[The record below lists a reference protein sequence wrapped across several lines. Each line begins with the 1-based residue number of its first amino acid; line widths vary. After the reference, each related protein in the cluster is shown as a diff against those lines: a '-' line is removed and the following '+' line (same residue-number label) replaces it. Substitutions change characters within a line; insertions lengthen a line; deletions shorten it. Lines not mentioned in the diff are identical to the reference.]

1 MKQIVLT
8 LALVAFVVASIAYAD
23 EPAPEIVIPKLRHD
37 FGKVFEREAY
47 AHDFVVRNRGSA
59 DLLIDNVK
67 PG

>member
-1 MKQIVLT
+1 MKRIVPV
-8 LALVAFVVASIAYAD
+8 LALVAMVVVSIAYAGD
-23 EPAPEIVIPKLRHD
+23 PAPEIVIPKLRHD

-47 AHDFVVRNRGSA
+47 AHDFVVRNRGNA